1 MVLPSLLSNGR
12 KEPRT
17 AMRVNLELDEAK
29 AVVNSLT
36 STVEEKVRDHLVNG
50 GNRDELITLINLK
63 DRINGQ
69 IRRVGSNRE

>member
-1 MVLPSLLSNGR
+1 
-12 KEPRT
+12 
-17 AMRVNLELDEAK
+17 MRVNLELDEAK

-69 IRRVGSNRE
+69 IRRVGANRE

>member
-1 MVLPSLLSNGR
+1 
-12 KEPRT
+12 
-17 AMRVNLELDEAK
+17 MRVNLELDEAK